1 MSNFVVNSI
10 VEIMKDLKERLD
22 YYKFYDWL
30 MENGHE
36 DLLVFEEPEDESMF
50 AADYYDGL
58 EMFLSSDKITD
69 TTTFEE
75 IYEMM
80 FCYENEFVKMF
91 ADYCEK
97 IKVI

>member
-10 VEIMKDLKERLD
+10 FEIMKDLKERLD

-36 DLLVFEEPEDESMF
+36 DLLVFDEPEDESMF

-58 EMFLSSDKITD
+58 EMLLSSGKITD

-91 ADYCEK
+91 ADYCDK
-97 IKVI
+97 I

>member
-10 VEIMKDLKERLD
+10 VEIMKDLNERLD

-50 AADYYDGL
+50 AADYYDCL
-58 EMFLSSDKITD
+58 EMFLSSGKITD
-69 TTTFEE
+69 TTTFED

-80 FCYENEFVKMF
+80 FCCENEFVKMF
-91 ADYCEK
+91 VDY
-97 IKVI
+97 